1 MAASKSILFVTSEVT
16 PFIKTGGL
24 ADVSAALPLALVEL
38 GHDVRI
44 IAPKYG
50 NISERRNR
58 IHEIKRLKDIPIIV
72 SGKETMATV
81 KSSQVVNSKSK
92 VQVYLVTNDD
102 YLEPY
107 KGAYVN
113 PKTGKDFPN
122 NDERFTFFQKAAI
135 ETCFR
140 LGWKPDIIHCNDWQT
155 GMIPVF
161 LKELYTESEFF
172 KKTKTIFTIHNLSYQ
187 GEFPKSS
194 FDKMGLSEEL
204 FSPAG
209 VAHDGKLNM
218 MKAGIVFA
226 DAVTTVSPTY
236 AKEILKKENGAGL
249 DSILRKQKSKL
260 HGILNGVDTEIWNPA
275 TDKLIDEK
283 FDANSLTEKYEN
295 KTALAKAFGL
305 EANIDTPI
313 ICMIARMVEQKG
325 YDLVVDAADQ
335 IVELG
340 AQLVILGEG
349 TGKIPKALEKIA
361 KKHKKNISVK
371 IAYDEETA
379 HLMQA
384 GSDILLMPSKY
395 EPCGLNQLYA
405 MAYGTIP
412 VVHETGG
419 LIDSVEKFDPKKKSG
434 TGFLFKNYTVADM
447 MKSLKQ
453 AITLFKDSE
462 EEWEELQRRGMEK
475 DNSWKI
481 SADEYSS
488 KIYS

>member
-24 ADVSAALPLALVEL
+24 ADVSATLPLALVEL

-58 IHEIKRLKDIPIIV
+58 IHEIKRLKDIPIMV

-81 KSSQVVNSKSK
+81 KSSQVVNSKAK

-113 PKTGKDFPN
+113 PKTGKDFAN
-122 NDERFTFFQKAAI
+122 NDERFIFFQKAAI

-155 GMIPVF
+155 GLIPVF
-161 LKELYTESEFF
+161 LKELYTDNDFF
-172 KKTKTIFTIHNLSYQ
+172 KKTKTVFTIHNLSYQ
-187 GEFPKSS
+187 GEFPESS
-194 FDKMGLSEEL
+194 FASTGLSEEL
-204 FSPAG
+204 FSPSG
-209 VAHDGKLNM
+209 VAHNGKLNM

-236 AKEILKKENGAGL
+236 AKEIMKKEYGAGL
-249 DSILRKQKSKL
+249 EGVIRKHKNKL

-275 TDKLIDEK
+275 IDKLIEEK
-283 FDANSLTEKYEN
+283 YDADSLTGKYEN

-305 EANIDTPI
+305 EANLDTPI

-325 YDLVVDAADQ
+325 YDLVISAMDD
-335 IVELG
+335 IVKMG
-340 AQLVILGEG
+340 AQVVIMGEG
-349 TGKIPKALEKIA
+349 TGKIPKALEKEA
-361 KKHKKNISVK
+361 KKHKKNVGLK
-371 IAYDEETA
+371 IGYDEETA

-384 GSDILLMPSKY
+384 GADILLMPSQF

-405 MAYGTIP
+405 MAYGTVP
-412 VVHETGG
+412 VAHDTGG
-419 LIDSVEKFDPKKKSG
+419 LSDSIEMYNAAKKTG
-434 TGFLFKNYTVADM
+434 TGFLFKNYSAGDM
-447 MKSLKQ
+447 LKTLEQ
-453 AITLFKDSE
+453 AVTLFREDE
-462 EEWEELQRRGMEK
+462 EEWENLQLRGMET
-475 DNSWKI
+475 DNSWRV
-481 SADEYSS
+481 SAEEYSS
-488 KIYS
+488 NVYP

>member
-72 SGKETMATV
+72 SGQETMATV
-81 KSSQVVNSKSK
+81 KSSQVINSKAK

-107 KGAYVN
+107 KGAYIN

-122 NDERFTFFQKAAI
+122 NDERFIFFQKAAI

-155 GMIPVF
+155 GLIPVF
-161 LKELYTESEFF
+161 LKELYTDEFF
-172 KKTKTIFTIHNLSYQ
+172 KKTKTVFTIHNMSYQ
-187 GEFPKSS
+187 GEFPEKSFES
-194 FDKMGLSEEL
+194 TGLSPEL
-204 FSPAG
+204 FSPSG
-209 VAHDGKLNM
+209 VAHNGKLNM

-226 DAVTTVSPTY
+226 DSVTTVSPTY
-236 AKEILKKENGAGL
+236 AKEITKKEHGAGL
-249 DSILRKQKSKL
+249 ENIVRKYKGKL

-283 FDANSLTEKYEN
+283 YDVNSLTEKYEN
-295 KTALAKAFGL
+295 KLALAKSFGL
-305 EANIDTPI
+305 EANIDVPI

-325 YDLVVDAADQ
+325 YDLVIDAADQ
-335 IVELG
+335 IVEAG

-349 TGKIPKALEKIA
+349 TGKIPKGLEKIA
-361 KKHKKNISVK
+361 KKHKKNIGVK
-371 IAYDEETA
+371 ISYDEDTA

-384 GSDILLMPSKY
+384 GSDILLMPSKF

-412 VVHETGG
+412 VVHDTGG
-419 LIDSVEKFDPKKKSG
+419 LSDSVEKYDPKKKSG
-434 TGFLFKNYTVADM
+434 TGFLFKSYSVADM

-453 AITLFKDSE
+453 AISLFKENE
-462 EEWEELQRRGMEK
+462 EEWEALQRRGMEK
-475 DNSWKI
+475 DNSWKV
-481 SADEYSS
+481 SAEEYSS
-488 KIYS
+488 TIYSS